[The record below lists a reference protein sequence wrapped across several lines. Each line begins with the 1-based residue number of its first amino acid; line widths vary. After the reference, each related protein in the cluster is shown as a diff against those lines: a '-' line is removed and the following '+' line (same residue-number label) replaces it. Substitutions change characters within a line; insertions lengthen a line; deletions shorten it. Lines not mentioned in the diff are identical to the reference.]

1 MAKPLQIKGE
11 IMLYAIIAIIA
22 LLLIFIVVSYF
33 IIKKTYTFR
42 LNEKE
47 VTLKSQGNSIK
58 IFLEGSLISTT
69 LYPNLF
75 GGQDIEV
82 KIDDTDYVF
91 SCKSSSFGFK
101 LRVEVYS
108 GGNLIT
114 DNGVILKENAQKID
128 TKKGVIEDTHKDKQK
143 EKSKSK
149 KVEKDNKESNDNK
162 ENSDK

>member
-1 MAKPLQIKGE
+1 
-11 IMLYAIIAIIA
+11 MLYAIIAIIA

-33 IIKKTYTFR
+33 IMRKTYTFK
-42 LNEKE
+42 LNEKN

-58 IFLEGSLISTT
+58 IFVEGVLVSTT

-75 GGQDIEV
+75 GGEDIEV
-82 KIDDTDYVF
+82 KIDDNIYVF
-91 SCKSSSFGFK
+91 SCNSSSFGFK

-114 DNGVILKENAQKID
+114 DNGVALKENVQKING
-128 TKKGVIEDTHKDKQK
+128 KKSVKENTYINRQ
-143 EKSKSK
+143 EKSKS
-149 KVEKDNKESNDNK
+149 EKDNKEIKKNK

>member
-1 MAKPLQIKGE
+1 M
-11 IMLYAIIAIIA
+11 
-22 LLLIFIVVSYF
+22 
-33 IIKKTYTFR
+33 KKTYTFR

-82 KIDDTDYVF
+82 EIDDTDYVF

-128 TKKGVIEDTHKDKQK
+128 TKKGVIEDTYKDKQE

-149 KVEKDNKESNDNK
+149 KGKKDNKESNDNK

>member
-82 KIDDTDYVF
+82 EIDDTDYVF

-128 TKKGVIEDTHKDKQK
+128 TKKGVIEDTYKDKQE

-149 KVEKDNKESNDNK
+149 KGKKDNKESNDNK

>member
-1 MAKPLQIKGE
+1 
-11 IMLYAIIAIIA
+11 MLYAIIAIIA

-33 IIKKTYTFR
+33 IMKKTYTFR

-82 KIDDTDYVF
+82 EIDDTDYVF

-128 TKKGVIEDTHKDKQK
+128 TKKGVIEDTYKDKQE

-149 KVEKDNKESNDNK
+149 KGKKDNKESNDNK

>member
-1 MAKPLQIKGE
+1 M
-11 IMLYAIIAIIA
+11 
-22 LLLIFIVVSYF
+22 
-33 IIKKTYTFR
+33 KKTYTFR

-82 KIDDTDYVF
+82 KIDDNDYVF

-114 DNGVILKENAQKID
+114 DNGVILKENVQKID
-128 TKKGVIEDTHKDKQK
+128 AKKSVIEDTHKDKQK

-149 KVEKDNKESNDNK
+149 KVEKDNKESNDNN

>member
-1 MAKPLQIKGE
+1 
-11 IMLYAIIAIIA
+11 MLYAIIAIIA

-82 KIDDTDYVF
+82 EIDDTDYVF

-128 TKKGVIEDTHKDKQK
+128 TKKGVIEDTYKDKQE

-149 KVEKDNKESNDNK
+149 KGKKDNKESNDNK

>member
-1 MAKPLQIKGE
+1 
-11 IMLYAIIAIIA
+11 MLYAIIAIIA

-33 IIKKTYTFR
+33 IMRKTYTFK
-42 LNEKE
+42 LNEKN

-58 IFLEGSLISTT
+58 IFVEGVLVSTT

-75 GGQDIEV
+75 GGEDIEV
-82 KIDDTDYVF
+82 KIDDNIYVF

-108 GGNLIT
+108 GGNLIA
-114 DNGVILKENAQKID
+114 DNGVALKENAQKINGKKSVKENTYID
-128 TKKGVIEDTHKDKQK
+128 TQ
-143 EKSKSK
+143 EKTKS
-149 KVEKDNKESNDNK
+149 EKDNKEIKKNK

>member
-1 MAKPLQIKGE
+1 M
-11 IMLYAIIAIIA
+11 
-22 LLLIFIVVSYF
+22 
-33 IIKKTYTFR
+33 KKTYTFR

-114 DNGVILKENAQKID
+114 DNGVILKENVQKID
-128 TKKGVIEDTHKDKQK
+128 AKKSVIEDKYKDKQE

>member
-1 MAKPLQIKGE
+1 M
-11 IMLYAIIAIIA
+11 
-22 LLLIFIVVSYF
+22 
-33 IIKKTYTFR
+33 KKTYTFR

-128 TKKGVIEDTHKDKQK
+128 TKKSVIEDTHK
-143 EKSKSK
+143 SRLLLFFCCRFS
-149 KVEKDNKESNDNK
+149 SNVFAFTLT
-162 ENSDK
+162 SVHITFLIQMFFTPVS

>member
-33 IIKKTYTFR
+33 IMKKTYTFR

-82 KIDDTDYVF
+82 EIDDTDYVF

-128 TKKGVIEDTHKDKQK
+128 TKKGVIEDTYKDKQE

-149 KVEKDNKESNDNK
+149 KGKKDNKESNDNK